1 MMMELK
7 DLELNYIEKW
17 MPEASVKYK
26 DGSQAV
32 NLGLIITVFF
42 KDGHTTDVRRKMV
55 ECADRY
61 YAEFKP
67 YLKKTLPGT
76 KWTAI
81 TEKNY
86 ARQKQAILDASPED
100 IFDWTLS
107 SATESYLAPDY
118 DILIMGKRVFHNDR
132 DRSVIKLTFPLSLL
146 KEPNGKARYQAWLMW
161 LCETFSVE
169 SGYAGLSFILP
180 YAFERMFPYE
190 YKLAQ
195 RFPGVMVDSIGTL
208 DGRCAVNSLKSTCW
222 YTILGKPWLEKLGG
236 VDKLAHRL
244 ANTPE
249 IELLPYNNG
258 IVLKAGQLPPAL
270 GETQTEVLPP
280 LLVKI
285 NQVIKPIRFNEPRS
299 LHFYSEHENF
309 QFDDESSLQWYRRF
323 DAASAQLD
331 EEDAGKSYEP
341 VRITRWTDGLAPH
354 AGEWAT
360 IVNGTTQY
368 TQTQQGQKMPAFED
382 KDGKK
387 HRACWSLLK
396 RDDGGNVFVINPDE
410 QN

>member
-1 MMMELK
+1 MELK
-7 DLELNYIEKW
+7 DFELNYIEKW
-17 MPEASVKYK
+17 LPEASVKYK
-26 DGSQAV
+26 DGSPAV

-42 KDGHTTDVRRKMV
+42 KDGHTTEVRRKMV
-55 ECADRY
+55 ECVDRY
-61 YAEFKP
+61 YEEFKP
-67 YLKKTLPGT
+67 HLKKTLPGK

-86 ARQKQAILDASPED
+86 AKQRQEVLDSTPEEV
-100 IFDWTLS
+100 FDWILS

-118 DILIMGKRVFHNDR
+118 DVLLMGKRIFHNENN
-132 DRSVIKLTFPLSLL
+132 RSVIKLTFPLSLL
-146 KEPNGKARYQAWLMW
+146 KESDGKEHYQSWLMW
-161 LCETFSVE
+161 ICNTFNVE

-195 RFPGVMVDSIGTL
+195 RFPGVMVDSIG
-208 DGRCAVNSLKSTCW
+208 SLEGTGGPIGLKGACW
-222 YTILGKPWLEKLGG
+222 YTILGNPWLEKLGG
-236 VDKLAHRL
+236 VEKLTHRVK
-244 ANTPE
+244 NTPE
-249 IELLPYNNG
+249 IELLPYGNG

-270 GETQTEVLPP
+270 GEIKTEALPP
-280 LLVKI
+280 LLVKV
-285 NQVIKPIRFNEPRS
+285 NQIIKPIRFNASRS

-309 QFDDESSLQWYRRF
+309 QFEKESTMKWYRRF
-323 DAASAQLD
+323 DEASALLD

-341 VRITRWTDGLAPH
+341 ARITCWTDGIAPH

-368 TQTQQGQKMPAFED
+368 TQTQQGQKMPDFED

-396 RDDGGNVFVINPDE
+396 RDDGGSVFILSPDDK
-410 QN
+410 N